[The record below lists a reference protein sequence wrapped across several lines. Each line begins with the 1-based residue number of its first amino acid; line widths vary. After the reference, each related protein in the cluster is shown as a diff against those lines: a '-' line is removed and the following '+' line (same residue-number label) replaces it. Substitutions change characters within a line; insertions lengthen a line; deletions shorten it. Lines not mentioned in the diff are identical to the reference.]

1 MTEIKL
7 LLTDPRGYAAALE
20 AASKVWGGPD
30 ETTLQIDAL
39 RGMILD
45 QLPAIEEPLAFASVV
60 KVRSGELWVRLGAAQ
75 SLPWGSGEAMRSW
88 SQLDVIEVLRVGV
101 GEPQAAEPTAPEL
114 AAEAAHAGVA
124 NSVTLRDHY
133 SATISLRIAEL
144 QPQYNLVQL
153 NAHRGAS
160 NELISCDVNRGD
172 FLDAVEKVL
181 NVRVVAP

>member
-101 GEPQAAEPTAPEL
+101 GERQFAAHEGDVEA
-114 AAEAAHAGVA
+114 AQAEAYSRGYEEGVQSNLPSPA
-124 NSVTLRDHY
+124 DRSNINTALHEAIEKITVREGRLVGTQHSF
-133 SATISLRIAEL
+133 EL
-144 QPQYNLVQL
+144 T
-153 NAHRGAS
+153 NAVMQA
-160 NELISCDVNRGD
+160 L
-172 FLDAVEKVL
+172 K
-181 NVRVVAP
+181 